1 MNWSEAGEE
10 NRKAL
15 RRLLALLLALADLA
29 ERAAGRSR
37 PVRLLVLWLLRPAEE
52 IARDHVAG
60 LTRTAFPPAPAT
72 ILHDAD
78 GIADAMRLALSFRT
92 LAAALAALTVDAFAS
107 WRAGAQILRV
117 LKPAAA
123 PPRGSA
129 RCPSRPASR
138 HRVPS
143 LPRAPPRPP
152 PPVRR
157 SAPRNRPATAC
168 S

>member
-37 PVRLLVLWLLRPAEE
+37 TVRYLVLWLLRPAEE

-60 LTRTAFPPAPAT
+60 LTRTVLPPAPA
-72 ILHDAD
+72 ISRDAD

-157 SAPRNRPATAC
+157 SAPRNRPATTC

>member
-29 ERAAGRSR
+29 ERAVGRSG
-37 PVRLLVLWLLRPAEE
+37 PVRHLVLWLLRPAEE
-52 IARDHVAG
+52 ISRDHVAG
-60 LTRTAFPPAPAT
+60 LTRTVFPPAPA
-72 ILHDAD
+72 ISRDAD

-92 LAAALAALTVDAFAS
+92 LAAALAALTAEAFAS
-107 WRAGAQILRV
+107 WRAAAQVLRV
-117 LKPAAA
+117 LTIAAI

-129 RCPSRPASR
+129 RSPSRQASR

>member
-29 ERAAGRSR
+29 ERAGGRSR

-60 LTRTAFPPAPAT
+60 LTHTAFPPAPA
-72 ILHDAD
+72 ISRDAD

-92 LAAALAALTVDAFAS
+92 LAAALAALTVDAFGS

-117 LKPAAA
+117 LKSAAA

-129 RCPSRPASR
+129 LCPSRPASR